1 MNLYNALGLRKFFSL
16 EIKNVLSFS
25 HKLINFI
32 KYAYH
37 LYIFFFINKALRNM
51 ILTRV
56 IFFQMMLVF
65 TAMTQIQMMEM
76 LPQTD
81 QQHHFQLRH
90 QVVLPV
96 LEHAKLHPFLLKA
109 QIVNKDSHIVR
120 EVESYPVHKVV
131 VPLIVVLV
139 VVELEDI
146 DHLIMLLL
154 V

>member
-1 MNLYNALGLRKFFSL
+1 
-16 EIKNVLSFS
+16 
-25 HKLINFI
+25 
-32 KYAYH
+32 
-37 LYIFFFINKALRNM
+37 
-51 ILTRV
+51 
-56 IFFQMMLVF
+56 
-65 TAMTQIQMMEM
+65 MMEM

-154 V
+154 VWRHLVVLHHVIVVPQIKFVMQQIIYKMILGSRDSVFPLVCIFYIFSFKKIDNFFFDWFQKVFILKKNI